1 MSSPVHR
8 IAARGVRLWH
18 TVDAKNQVLGR
29 LTTQIAHLLMGKHK
43 PTYSP
48 SVDCGDYVIVT
59 NAGDVA
65 LTGNKRTTKLYRW
78 HTGWMGGLKTLTAR
92 QMFERDPRR
101 VVSLAVKGML
111 PRNPIRDLRLTRLR
125 VFPGEA
131 HPHAMQVQQSQA
143 YAGPHLAAV
152 APRSVHPR
160 AKAQGG
166 ALVKDAASELTP
178 AELQE
183 LQGSFVKIEHDPAFA
198 QKYDE
203 WRASKVALARKAQDE
218 VDLEILAA
226 IRDLDAAEEQQQQQK
241 QPQQKAQQQQQGKQG
256 KAPAAALK

>member
-18 TVDAKNQVLGR
+18 HVDARNQVLGR

-43 PTYSP
+43 PTYTP
-48 SVDCGDYVIVT
+48 SVDCGDYVVVT
-59 NAGDVA
+59 NAAEVA
-65 LTGNKRTTKLYRW
+65 LTGNKRTAKLYRW

-131 HPHAMQVQQSQA
+131 HEHAAQLAQSQA
-143 YAGPHLAAV
+143 YAAPHLAAV

-160 AKAQGG
+160 QKVEGG
-166 ALVKDAASELTP
+166 ALVKDAASELSP
-178 AELQE
+178 EALEEVKRGMVLLQ
-183 LQGSFVKIEHDPAFA
+183 HDAAFA
-198 QKYDE
+198 AQYDAF
-203 WRASKVALARKAQDE
+203 RAERVERAQAAQDAA
-218 VDLEILAA
+218 DLEVLAA
-226 IRDLDAAEEQQQQQK
+226 VREMEAQEAA
-241 QPQQKAQQQQQGKQG
+241 AAAAAATA
-256 KAPAAALK
+256 APASAPRGRQLK